1 MTNSGSGK
9 NTAKN
14 KSESEKSMEINDIKG
29 DEARSSALGRNPLDS
44 INKTGLEGLIGSTSK
59 KSDYK
64 KPDSIEQKFE
74 QELLYTK
81 AVKLTLEDVEFV
93 KDMAIA
99 VKSEGNFSEGIR
111 ACIRAAR
118 KQYGDDVKELASR
131 RKSFE
136 AVDI

>member
-1 MTNSGSGK
+1 MNESKDGK
-9 NTAKN
+9 M
-14 KSESEKSMEINDIKG
+14 KSG
-29 DEARSSALGRNPLDS
+29 DETRLGALGRNPLGA
-44 INKTGLEGLIGSTSK
+44 INKSGLEGLI
-59 KSDYK
+59 
-64 KPDSIEQKFE
+64 SIEKKQVSAE

-118 KQYGDDVKELASR
+118 KHYGEEVKELAAQ
-131 RKSFE
+131 RKSLG
-136 AVDI
+136 AINI